1 MFQFP
6 GFPAYDYFIHRT
18 LHGSSPCGFP
28 HSDIH
33 GSQDICSSPWLF
45 AACHVLRRLPM
56 PMHSPCA
63 LSRLNSLC
71 ISWIQL
77 FSCLNCCVSHLQL
90 LSFFRFRQ
98 NCFFYPPERP
108 DFFNLVFSLCFLLC
122 LFVCCY
128 LIPSFHQRL
137 DNSTSFYSVFNELSP
152 AFNRLLRYHP
162 FFKVNTLKPS

>member
-56 PMHSPCA
+56 PRHSPCA

-90 LSFFRFRQ
+90 LSFFASGKIASFTLRKDLISSISSFP
-98 NCFFYPPERP
+98 FAFY
-108 DFFNLVFSLCFLLC
+108 
-122 LFVCCY
+122 FVCSCAVISSP
-128 LIPSFHQRL
+128 LFIRDSITPLPSIRFSMSSRL
-137 DNSTSFYSVFNELSP
+137 PLTGF
-152 AFNRLLRYHP
+152 
-162 FFKVNTLKPS
+162 

>member
-1 MFQFP
+1 MRVPPFGYP
-6 GFPAYDYFIHRT
+6 RIAGY
-18 LHGSSPCGFP
+18 L
-28 HSDIH
+28 
-33 GSQDICSSPWLF
+33 L
-45 AACHVLRRLPM
+45 LPVAFR
-56 PMHSPCA
+56 S
-63 LSRLNSLC
+63 LSRPSSAPDAKAFPLCSFSLELLC

-90 LSFFRFRQ
+90 LSFFASGKIVS
-98 NCFFYPPERP
+98 FYPPERP

>member
-1 MFQFP
+1 MRVPPFGYP
-6 GFPAYDYFIHRT
+6 RIAGY
-18 LHGSSPCGFP
+18 L
-28 HSDIH
+28 
-33 GSQDICSSPWLF
+33 L
-45 AACHVLRRLPM
+45 LPVAFR
-56 PMHSPCA
+56 S
-63 LSRLNSLC
+63 LSRPSSAPDAKAFPLCSFSLELLC
-71 ISWIQL
+71 IRPFGYILS
-77 FSCLNCCVSHLQL
+77 FSRLNCCVSHLQL
-90 LSFFRFRQ
+90 LSFFASGKIVS
-98 NCFFYPPERP
+98 FYPPERP

>member
-18 LHGSSPCGFP
+18 LRDSSSRGFP

-56 PMHSPCA
+56 PRHSPCA
-63 LSRLNSLC
+63 LFRLNSFVYALSDIYFVLSLLELLC
-71 ISWIQL
+71 FHIYSY
-77 FSCLNCCVSHLQL
+77 

-98 NCFFYPPERP
+98 NCFLPSGKTWFHKISSFPFAFY
-108 DFFNLVFSLCFLLC
+108 
-122 LFVCCY
+122 FVCSCAVISY
-128 LIPSFHQRL
+128 LNFLRKKITPLPSIRFSMSSRL
-137 DNSTSFYSVFNELSP
+137 PLTGF
-152 AFNRLLRYHP
+152 
-162 FFKVNTLKPS
+162 

>member
-56 PMHSPCA
+56 PRHSPCA
-63 LSRLNSLC
+63 LSRLNSFVSL
-71 ISWIQL
+71 IQL

-128 LIPSFHQRL
+128 HSPFRVH
-137 DNSTSFYSVFNELSP
+137 DNSTSFYSVFNELPP
-152 AFNRLLRYHP
+152 AFNRLLNYQ
-162 FFKVNTLKPS
+162 VSLIA

>member
-56 PMHSPCA
+56 PRHSPCA
-63 LSRLNSLC
+63 LSRLNSFVSLGYNC
-71 ISWIQL
+71 SLAWIAVFHIYSYL
-77 FSCLNCCVSHLQL
+77 VFFASGKIVS
-90 LSFFRFRQ
+90 
-98 NCFFYPPERP
+98 FYPPERP

-152 AFNRLLRYHP
+152 AFNRLLRHQP
-162 FFKVNTLKPS
+162 FWLIS

>member
-6 GFPAYDYFIHRT
+6 GFPAYDYFIHHT

-28 HSDIH
+28 HSDIC
-33 GSQDICSSPWLF
+33 GSKLICSSPQLF

-56 PMHSPCA
+56 PRHSPCA

-90 LSFFRFRQ
+90 LSFFASGKIVSS
-98 NCFFYPPERP
+98 YPTERP
-108 DFFNLVFSLCFLLC
+108 DFFKSRLFPLLLNLSVRVLSYTYFRIYMTPL
-122 LFVCCY
+122 
-128 LIPSFHQRL
+128 PS
-137 DNSTSFYSVFNELSP
+137 YSVFNELS
-152 AFNRLLRYHP
+152 AFIRLLNYSR
-162 FFKVNTLKPS
+162 LRQ